1 MLQGNEPRDLIRE
14 YYRLRCRAAG
24 RHPAVRGHGT
34 AAGHAHPAPN
44 DIDPQ
49 GPGRSGRDAIAPGA
63 GLDRAA

>member
-14 YYRLRCRAAG
+14 YYRLRCRA
-24 RHPAVRGHGT
+24 